1 MVTNKT
7 YTSVSS
13 RAPGKYIILGE
24 HAVVHGEPAL
34 AAPLDTLSSIAT
46 ISPTASNGNKGL
58 SITAPDINLSEHLH
72 SLHQNNP
79 IADIVRRTLLAIN
92 HHDSISANLTISSTI
107 PIASGLGSSA
117 SVSTAISRSIAKFFG
132 HNLTNN
138 TISDIVYKTE
148 ALQHG
153 NPSGIDNTVIAHQV
167 PMLFSKATRPKHLR
181 PAQSLYYVLADS
193 KKPSDTIT
201 TVNSFSKQ
209 RLLKSTLFNRNI
221 RKIGRLAKSASL
233 AFQDGD
239 HKKLGALMT
248 NNHIL
253 LQQLGVSTKQLDKL
267 VNIAIEAGATGAK
280 LSGAGYGG
288 HIIAQV
294 SKQTMPTVI
303 KALKATGANPLT
315 AIIKPHSY
323 E

>member
-1 MVTNKT
+1 MTNKT
-7 YTSVSS
+7 FTSVSS
-13 RAPGKYIILGE
+13 RAPGKYIIIGE

-34 AAPLDTLSSIAT
+34 VAPLGSLSSIAT
-46 ISPTASNGNKGL
+46 INPAQPNGSKGL
-58 SITAPDINLSEHLH
+58 SITAPDINLSEYLH

-92 HHDSISANLTISSTI
+92 YYDSLSANLTITSTI

-117 SVSTAISRSIAKFFG
+117 SVSTAISRSIVKFFNI
-132 HNLTNN
+132 HLTDNE
-138 TISDIVYKTE
+138 ISDIVYKTE

-153 NPSGIDNTVIAHQV
+153 NPSGIDNTVIAHEV
-167 PMLFSKATRPKHLR
+167 PMLYSKVSPPKHLR

-193 KKPSDTIT
+193 KYPSHTIT
-201 TVNSFSKQ
+201 TVDSFSKQ
-209 RLLKSTLFNRNI
+209 RLLQSTLFDRNI
-221 RKIGRLAKSASL
+221 RKIGKLARSASI

-239 HKKLGALMT
+239 HTKLGALMT
-248 NNHIL
+248 KNHIL

-267 VNIAIEAGATGAK
+267 VNIAIEAGAKGAK
-280 LSGAGYGG
+280 LSGAGHGG

-294 SKQTMPTVI
+294 SKQTMLTVAN
-303 KALKATGANPLT
+303 ALKETGTNPLT
-315 AIIKPHSY
+315 AIIKPHSH